1 MCKEA
6 PKEASKMWIRNK
18 NDINVDI
25 DNIFLL
31 FFCLRLQV
39 VAVTVLKVGY
49 NCTLSLGTSNLQPR
63 GHQRRSVFSLLLLK
77 DDDKS
82 CSTVVFEKQAVA
94 HLVKKFSSLIKLKRS
109 LSFSKKKNAQK
120 DIMQLG
126 NKTALDVYFE
136 HSVK

>member
-1 MCKEA
+1 
-6 PKEASKMWIRNK
+6 
-18 NDINVDI
+18 
-25 DNIFLL
+25 
-31 FFCLRLQV
+31 
-39 VAVTVLKVGY
+39 
-49 NCTLSLGTSNLQPR
+49 
-63 GHQRRSVFSLLLLK
+63 LK

-136 HSVK
+136 HSVKQI